1 MFRPTVQRLVAACLF
16 LPFVAQTQS
25 VMAQSVMAQSVTDQ
39 DLMEKAVAHHPG
51 ADQWSIYGNGQAHN
65 LVKDAGVPGGY
76 AFTVNV
82 TSAGGNPWDV
92 ESGVVNDT
100 PIHKGDV
107 ILMAFWARAVTPPPG
122 ADTINIVARAQQVTA
137 PYTEIGTANLTIS
150 SAWKLYYATGTATMD
165 YDKGQA
171 GAGLQLATA
180 QQTIALGPVFMLDF
194 GPGYDLAKLPK
205 N

>member
-1 MFRPTVQRLVAACLF
+1 MFRHFVTLMAITSLVT
-16 LPFVAQTQS
+16 PIGAQAQD
-25 VMAQSVMAQSVTDQ
+25 VMDR
-39 DLMEKAVAHHPG
+39 AVVHHPG
-51 ADQWSIYGNGQAHN
+51 ADRWSIYGNGQAHS
-65 LVKDAGVPGGY
+65 LVKDDAVPGGY

-82 TSAGGNPWDV
+82 ASAGANPWDV

-100 PIHKGDV
+100 MIHKDDV
-107 ILMAFWARAVTPPPG
+107 ILMAFWARAVTPPAG
-122 ADTINIVARAQQVTA
+122 ADAIRVVALTQQVTA
-137 PYTEIGTANLTIS
+137 PFTAIGTTDVVIGAT
-150 SAWKLYYATGTATMD
+150 WKLYYATGTATMD

>member
-1 MFRPTVQRLVAACLF
+1 MFRPNVQGLIAACLV
-16 LPFVAQTQS
+16 LPLGAH
-25 VMAQSVMAQSVTDQ
+25 AQ
-39 DLMEKAVAHHPG
+39 DLMDRAINNHRG
-51 ADQWSIYGNGQAHN
+51 ADQWSIYGNGQAHD
-65 LVKDAGVPGGY
+65 LVKDEGVPGGY

-82 TSAGGNPWDV
+82 AAAGANPWDV
-92 ESGVVNDT
+92 ESGVVNDK
-100 PIHKGDV
+100 PIHAGDV

-122 ADTINIVARAQQVTA
+122 SDTIHVVALAQQVTA
-137 PYTEIGTANLTIS
+137 PYTEIGTTDLTIS
-150 SAWKLYYATGTATMD
+150 SGWKLYYASGTATMD
-165 YDKGQA
+165 YNKGQA